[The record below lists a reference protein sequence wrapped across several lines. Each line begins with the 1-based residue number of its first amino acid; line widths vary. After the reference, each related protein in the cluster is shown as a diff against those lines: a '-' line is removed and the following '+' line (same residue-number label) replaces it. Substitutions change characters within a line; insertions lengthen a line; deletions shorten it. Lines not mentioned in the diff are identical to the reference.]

1 MPLPTHL
8 LTLGMSFLHSLT
20 WIFLHFHNICKI
32 MESSSY
38 ILSVILI
45 HWLTHWNEKLSCA
58 SRTHFTQLDSTVLW
72 YLQSPPIV
80 TVQSYSQSPPIVTV
94 QSYSQSHPIVTVQS
108 YSQSTPIVTATA
120 NRRTHTESKR
130 TVHLWE
136 IPGRRSFSECYCGEE
151 LAGSGLAGVEMLLES
166 DGGGGSSSFPGTE

>member
-80 TVQSYSQSPPIVTV
+80 TVQSYSQS
-94 QSYSQSHPIVTVQS
+94 HPIVTVQS

-136 IPGRRSFSECYCGEE
+136 IPAWLSFSECCCGEE
-151 LAGSGLAGVEMLLES
+151 LAGSGLARVEMFLES